1 MKATTHDDTNQQ
13 TKSLVIASLD
23 DSTFDSLAHYT
34 SYSDLIRKLT
44 KPVKPQMQIE
54 YDITDD
60 IGLIHQYCILR
71 EEMFKRIWNLKHFT
85 AEKDNIDEISDIIVA
100 RQGLQCIG
108 GGRAT
113 FTTMQ
118 KRQKLPLEQ
127 LGDFSL
133 AAALPELNLA
143 ACSYYEVTRIAV
155 LPEFSKE
162 SVPSELIGRLIL
174 QSIAKGCQY
183 GFFISPLAMTRTH
196 RRVIN
201 QLGYTL
207 TTRRDIEIPD
217 REEYEGIKMFLS
229 YVDQTEYVAKQDVAA
244 AAEADELSIA

>member
-1 MKATTHDDTNQQ
+1 MTTTIYDDTNQQ
-13 TKSLVIASLD
+13 NNSLVITSLD
-23 DSTFDSLAHYT
+23 DSCFDSLAHYT

-44 KPVKPQMQIE
+44 KPLKPPVQIE
-54 YDITDD
+54 YEITND

-85 AEKDNIDEISDIIVA
+85 AEKDKIDAISEIIVA

-113 FTTMQ
+113 LTTLQ

-127 LGDFSL
+127 ANNFSL
-133 AAALPELNLA
+133 AEALPELNLA
-143 ACSYYEVTRIAV
+143 ACNYYEVTRIAV

-162 SVPSELIGRLIL
+162 NVPSELIGRLIL
-174 QSIAKGCQY
+174 QSIVKGCQY

-196 RRVIN
+196 RRVIH

-229 YVDQTEYVAKQDVAA
+229 YVDQTEYLTQQHEAA